1 MCDLEMGVI
10 VPKLTKRI
18 IDAATCREVK
28 TADGV
33 EFIDTVLRD
42 DEIKGFL
49 CKITPSGRKVYMLNY
64 RTKDGRERRPVIG
77 KHGEI
82 TCDQARDIA
91 KKWML
96 EVAGGGDPSGERAQ
110 AKAETT
116 LNEFAERYFTQYAN
130 MRKKPSSLVSDRR
143 NMDKH
148 ILPHLGKLRVP
159 NITRQDVYDMHHAMR
174 ETPGAANRCV
184 ALLSKMM
191 NLAEKWGI
199 RPDGSNPCRHVERYP
214 ERKMERFLTLEE
226 ISSLGVALQKAETER
241 TSTAHTVA
249 AIRLLMLTG
258 CRHGEILSL
267 KWSHVDLE
275 QNCLRLPDS
284 KTGAK
289 VVYIPPAAV
298 DVLSSIKRVRDNPYV
313 IIGHNSGQPLINLS
327 KPWKRIAKK
336 AGLKDCRIHDL
347 RHTYASVAAAGGMSL
362 HMIGSLLGHSQPATT
377 ARYAHLIGDPMRQ
390 AAARIGDTISA
401 AMIGKKAEVIPLMK
415 TK

>member
-1 MCDLEMGVI
+1 M
-10 VPKLTKRI
+10 PKLTKRL
-18 IDAATCREVK
+18 IDAATCEKAK
-28 TADGV
+28 TPENKASPDL
-33 EFIDTVLRD
+33 VLRD
-42 DEIKGFL
+42 SEIKGFL

-77 KHGEI
+77 KHGDI
-82 TCDQARDIA
+82 TCDQAREIA

-96 EVAGGGDPSGERAQ
+96 EVANGGDPSGSRAS
-110 AKAETT
+110 ARSETT
-116 LNEFAERYFTQYAN
+116 LIEFAERYFTQYAN
-130 MRKKPSSLVSDRR
+130 QRKKPSSLIPDRR
-143 NMDKH
+143 NLDKH
-148 ILPHLGKLRVP
+148 ILPRLGKMRVP
-159 NITRQDVYDMHHAMR
+159 GITRHDIYDLHHHMR
-174 ETPGAANRCV
+174 KTPGAANRCI

-214 ERKMERFLTLEE
+214 ERKLERFLTLEE
-226 ISSLGVALQKAETER
+226 INRLGDALRDAEIKRTE
-241 TSTAHTVA
+241 TPYAIA
-249 AIRLLMLTG
+249 ALRLLMLTG

-267 KWSHVDLE
+267 EWDHVDLE

-298 DVLSSIKRVRDNPYV
+298 DMLNNIKRVKGNPYV
-313 IIGHNSGQPLINLS
+313 IVGHIEGHRLINLS
-327 KPWKRIAKK
+327 KPWKRISTA
-336 AGLKDCRIHDL
+336 AGLADCRIHDL

-390 AAARIGDTISA
+390 AAAKVGDTISA
-401 AMIGKKAEVIPLMK
+401 ALQGTKAEVIPLHK